1 MDKYLLGID
10 NGGTV
15 AKAALF
21 DLAGKEIAVA
31 SSRTPALSPQAG
43 WDEKDTEKLWQATV
57 DAIKEVLAQS
67 KIDAGQIA
75 CIACT
80 GHGNGIYLVDA
91 EGKPVRNAIGSAD
104 SRAREYS
111 DKWVADGLDERTRPK
126 TMQSIW
132 PGQPNALLCW
142 LRDNEP
148 EVLEKTTWVLMCKDF
163 IRMRL
168 TGEAYAEL
176 TDMSGTS
183 LINVGTGD
191 YDAEVLDAF
200 GIGEMQKFFPPLKA
214 SADLCG
220 EITAEAAALTHLAE
234 GTPVAGGMFDIDAC
248 GLSSAIT
255 DESQLCMILG
265 TWGNNQYVSQTPVV
279 DKDVFMTTCYS
290 IPGYYLML
298 EGSATSAS
306 NLEWFIDQFFEPEAT
321 AAKQQG
327 KSVYDIINKSVAST
341 QPDEAGIIFFPFLKG
356 SNMDPDSTACL
367 IGLSDRHTRGHVLRA
382 VYEGVLFGHMT
393 HLERLLKFRKMPE
406 RIRLSGGAAR
416 SDVWA
421 QMVADIFQVP
431 VDVPEGSE
439 LGALGAAIGAAVAA
453 GCYESYQAACDAMVT
468 FSRSYEPNRD
478 LAQVYKTKYAR
489 YKRALEAMAPAWK
502 ELVWNG

>member
-1 MDKYLLGID
+1 MAKYLLGID

-21 DLAGKEIAVA
+21 DLGGKEIAVA
-31 SSRTPALSPQAG
+31 SSKTPALSPQAG

-57 DAIKEVLAQS
+57 QAIKEVLAQS

-220 EITAEAAALTHLAE
+220 EITAEAAALTGLAE

-255 DESQLCMILG
+255 HESQLCMILG
-265 TWGNNQYVSQTPVV
+265 TWGNNQYISQTPVV

-290 IPGYYLML
+290 IPGHYLML

-306 NLEWFIDQFFEPEAT
+306 NLEWFIDQFMAAEAA

-327 KSVYDIINKSVAST
+327 KSVYDIINKGVAST
-341 QPDEAGIIFFPFLKG
+341 QPDDTGIIFFPFLKG